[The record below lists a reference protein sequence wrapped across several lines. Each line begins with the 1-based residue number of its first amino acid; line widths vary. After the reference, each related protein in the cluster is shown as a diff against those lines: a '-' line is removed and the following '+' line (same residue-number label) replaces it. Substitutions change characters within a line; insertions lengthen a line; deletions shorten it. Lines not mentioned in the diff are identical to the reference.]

1 MQLDDSLICAPDI
14 KEAIDCHPLIVTP
27 DMPLVEVIALI
38 SQTQVSSC
46 SLPRMNFLSDSIP
59 VSEPSSVCVLVMQ
72 GAKLVGI
79 FTERDIVRLTA
90 AGINFEEV
98 SLGEVMTQPVVTLPL
113 AAFQNIFAALFLF
126 RRYQIRH
133 LPIVDEQ
140 GQLVGIVSPES
151 IRQVLRPANLLKLR
165 RVSEVM
171 TTQVI
176 HAPLSASV
184 QSLAELMAEHRVS
197 CVVITKGSLNGG
209 FQPVGIVTERDIV
222 QFQFLQLALSKT
234 LAEAVMSTP
243 LFLLRPEDSLLRAH
257 QEMDRRHVRR
267 LVVSWNWGKELGILT
282 QTSLLRVFDPMEL
295 YGVIETLQRTVQQLE
310 AEKVE
315 HLESHNVELGSA
327 LWKLSE
333 GAS

>member
-1 MQLDDSLICAPDI
+1 MQLDDPLMCAPAI
-14 KEAIDCHPLIVTP
+14 EEAIDRHPLIVTP
-27 DMPLVEVIALI
+27 KTPLTEVIALI

-46 SLPRMNFLSDSIP
+46 SLPRLTSLSDSISA
-59 VSEPSSVCVLVMQ
+59 SEPPSVCVLVMQ
-72 GAKLVGI
+72 GAELVGI

-90 AGINFEEV
+90 AGINFAEV
-98 SLGEVMTQPVVTLPL
+98 SLDEVMTQPVVTLPL
-113 AAFQNIFAALFLF
+113 TAFANIFAALFLF
-126 RRYQIRH
+126 RRYRIRH
-133 LPIVDEQ
+133 LPIVDER

-165 RVSEVM
+165 RVAEVM

-176 HAPLSASV
+176 HAPLTASV
-184 QSLAELMAEHRVS
+184 QRLAELMAGYRVS
-197 CVVITKGSLNGG
+197 CVVISEGSLSGG

-234 LAEAVMSTP
+234 PAEAVMSTP
-243 LFLLRPEDSLLRAH
+243 LFLLRPEDSLLSAH

-267 LVVSWNWGKELGILT
+267 LVVSWNWGKELGIVT
-282 QTSLLRVFDPMEL
+282 QTSLLRVFDPMEM

-315 HLESHNVELGSA
+315 RSL
-327 LWKLSE
+327 
-333 GAS
+333 